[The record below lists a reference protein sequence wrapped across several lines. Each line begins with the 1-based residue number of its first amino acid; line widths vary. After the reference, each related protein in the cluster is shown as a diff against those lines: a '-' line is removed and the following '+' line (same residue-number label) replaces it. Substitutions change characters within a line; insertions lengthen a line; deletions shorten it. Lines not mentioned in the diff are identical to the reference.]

1 MAKKA
6 PKSAKKQNAEPASA
20 AKGSKAKA
28 TKAAPKK
35 AEEAQGL
42 LSDAFYD
49 KIEQFGQIYQ
59 EVNNII
65 EEGGKSDAFDLAEKE
80 RNISEKLEEQCSKV
94 LKSELEAAEQWI
106 QDKQEELK
114 RQNANLEQ
122 AQNDIKEILEKTN
135 VFSSDE
141 VQTNLNL
148 IVDKIGDNNKQL
160 DVYDDLL
167 QKARS
172 AYAWL
177 SSQNHLLFKTFNKFV
192 FWEKLYIFGPFLGL
206 RPRWRRGEE
215 WALFW
220 RGENM

>member
-1 MAKKA
+1 MGKKA
-6 PKSAKKQNAEPASA
+6 PKSAKKPEAEPASA
-20 AKGSKAKA
+20 VKVSKAKA
-28 TKAAPKK
+28 TKAAPKR
-35 AEEAQGL
+35 ASEAQGL

-65 EEGGKSDAFDLAEKE
+65 EEGGKSDGFDLAEKE

-114 RQNANLEQ
+114 RQNSNLEQ

-135 VFSSDE
+135 AFSSDE

-177 SSQNHLLFKTFNKFV
+177 
-192 FWEKLYIFGPFLGL
+192 W
-206 RPRWRRGEE
+206 
-215 WALFW
+215 
-220 RGENM
+220 

>member
-172 AYAWL
+172 AYA
-177 SSQNHLLFKTFNKFV
+177 
-192 FWEKLYIFGPFLGL
+192 
-206 RPRWRRGEE
+206 
-215 WALFW
+215 
-220 RGENM
+220 

>member
-6 PKSAKKQNAEPASA
+6 PKSAKKQDAEPASA
-20 AKGSKAKA
+20 VKGSKAKA
-28 TKAAPKK
+28 TKTAPKR
-35 AEEAQGL
+35 ASEAQGL

-59 EVNNII
+59 EVNSII
-65 EEGGKSDAFDLAEKE
+65 EEGGKSDGFDLAQKE

-106 QDKQEELK
+106 QDKQTELK
-114 RQNANLEQ
+114 QQNSNLEQ

-172 AYAWL
+172 AYA
-177 SSQNHLLFKTFNKFV
+177 
-192 FWEKLYIFGPFLGL
+192 
-206 RPRWRRGEE
+206 
-215 WALFW
+215 
-220 RGENM
+220 